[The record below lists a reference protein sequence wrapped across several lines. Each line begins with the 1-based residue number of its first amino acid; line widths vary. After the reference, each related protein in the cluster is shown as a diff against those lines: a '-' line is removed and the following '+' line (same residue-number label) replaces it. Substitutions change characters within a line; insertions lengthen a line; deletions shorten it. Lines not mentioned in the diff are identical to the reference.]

1 MRDGCW
7 EKAVSTISMPTAGAD
22 KNPIIYRATDQ
33 WFASI
38 NKYRKD
44 ALKAVDSVRFI
55 PSWGHDRLYNMI
67 RDRQDWC
74 ISRQRSW
81 GVPIPGLLL

>member
-1 MRDGCW
+1 MD
-7 EKAVSTISMPTAGAD
+7 ETTF
-22 KNPIIYRATDQ
+22 Y
-33 WFASI
+33 
-38 NKYRKD
+38 
-44 ALKAVDSVRFI
+44 

-81 GVPIPGLLL
+81 GVPIPAFFCEDTGEYVITK